1 MRAAGGA
8 SLEHLVVVATDRV
21 RVRRKHRSDALDD
34 YHWRRDP
41 ELTRFDA
48 SEPVT
53 ASFSEFLH
61 QMEYAIAFRDPRRE
75 SFSLDTPDGV
85 HIGNLMYYNVDSG
98 GERAEFGI
106 SIAREPY
113 RGRGL
118 GTEATVAFLRYLWQ
132 ARAFRVVFL
141 HTLEW
146 NHRARRCFRRAGF
159 EETVRVLRNGQW
171 FVRME
176 ARREWW
182 LLWDMEGRFERHL
195 ERVVES
201 TEGD

>member
-1 MRAAGGA
+1 MKAAEA
-8 SLEHLVVVATDRV
+8 ARLEHLVVVATERV
-21 RVRRKHRSDALDD
+21 RVRRKHRDDALDD

-53 ASFSEFLH
+53 ASFSEFL
-61 QMEYAIAFRDPRRE
+61 QKLEYEIAFRDPRRE
-75 SFSLDTPDGV
+75 SFSLDAPDGT
-85 HIGNLMYYNVDSG
+85 HIGNVMYYNVDYG
-98 GERAEFGI
+98 GESAEFGM
-106 SIAREPY
+106 SIAREAQ
-113 RGRGL
+113 RGQGV
-118 GTEATVAFLRYLWQ
+118 GTEATVIFLRYLWET
-132 ARAFRVVFL
+132 RPFRVVFL

-159 EETVRVLRNGQW
+159 EETARVLRNRQW

-182 LLWDMEGRFERHL
+182 LLWDMEGRFERRSEDGAEL
-195 ERVVES
+195 AP
-201 TEGD
+201 DD